1 MDFRRRRGRQTVE
14 TFIDEATTALG
25 ATTGSG
31 PEPILLGYYP
41 RFQTNPYQQLLYRRA
56 PDHGLA
62 PVGIRRLDV
71 LPGVTELRRRG
82 VRTVLHLHW
91 LHLVL
96 RDAASEADGA
106 RRVAGF
112 LAELD
117 RHRAAGGRLAWTVH
131 NILPHETRWE
141 RLEVELC
148 AGVAAR
154 ADVIHVLAAATRE
167 LVAPYYELPP
177 ERILHVPHPSYAGAY
192 DDAVSRVDARRDL
205 GLQADDFAYLVLGAI
220 RPYKGLGRLLTAWD
234 SLPPDPTRRL
244 VVAGEAIEGTGVEPL
259 LEALARAP
267 GVILDAHKVPA
278 ERVPVYLRAADVGVL
293 PHTRA
298 LNSGA
303 LMLYLTFGLPV
314 IVPAGGGLEGVVE
327 PSFATAFEPG
337 TPDGLAR
344 ALGVARS
351 TVTPEARAA
360 ALAVARS
367 LPPDELSSRFAQEL
381 RARLEA
387 PA

>member
-1 MDFRRRRGRQTVE
+1 MGLRRRPGRQTVE

-25 ATTGSG
+25 AAASSG
-31 PEPILLGYYP
+31 PEPMLLGYYP

-56 PDHGLA
+56 RDHGLA

-71 LPGVTELRRRG
+71 LPGVAELRRRG
-82 VRTVLHLHW
+82 VRTALHLHW
-91 LHLVL
+91 LHLIL
-96 RDAASEADGA
+96 RDAASEADGG
-106 RRVAGF
+106 RRVAAF

-117 RHRAAGGRLAWTVH
+117 RHRAAGGRLVWTVH
-131 NILPHETRWE
+131 NILPHEMRWE

-154 ADVIHVLAAATRE
+154 ADVIHILAAATRE

-177 ERILHVPHPSYAGAY
+177 ERVLHIPHPSYAGAY
-192 DDAVSRVDARRDL
+192 DDAMSRLEARHEL
-205 GLQADDFAYLVLGAI
+205 GLQPDDFAYLALGAI
-220 RPYKGLGRLLTAWD
+220 RPYKGLDRLLEAWH
-234 SLPPDPTRRL
+234 SLPPDQTRRL
-244 VVAGEAIEGTGVEPL
+244 IVAGEPIEAADVEPL

-278 ERVPVYLRAADVGVL
+278 ERVPLFLRAADVGVL
-293 PHTRA
+293 PYARA

-327 PSFATAFEPG
+327 PSFATTFWPEA
-337 TPDGLAR
+337 PDGLAR
-344 ALGVARS
+344 ALDVARQS
-351 TVTPEARAA
+351 ATPAARSA
-360 ALAVARS
+360 ALAVAQR
-367 LPPDELSSRFAQEL
+367 LPPDELSSRFAREL
-381 RARLEA
+381 RARLDA
-387 PA
+387 SA